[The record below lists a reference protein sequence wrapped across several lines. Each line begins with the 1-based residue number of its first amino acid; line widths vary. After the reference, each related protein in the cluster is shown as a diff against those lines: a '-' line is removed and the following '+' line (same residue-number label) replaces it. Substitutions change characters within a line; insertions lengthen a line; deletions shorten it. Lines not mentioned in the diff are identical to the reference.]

1 MKRAKYFLF
10 LVSSMLLVGCVGN
23 PPNVS
28 TSTETSEDKTT
39 TTTTT
44 EYVPPTFSNE
54 QFKDLSGKYF
64 GHNNVVNVTNEK
76 TIIEGD
82 LNLNLIPTKLEVK
95 TVNISE
101 EKTADITYVY
111 YESIINP
118 STYCLHLSEDEK
130 QVLVLEELKDGEYN
144 ELLTFM
150 PSIEFMAGCYSFD
163 GSGDPFNLVLTFGDY
178 YDSNIDAFTVGYG
191 YTTGLFTTTYYA
203 KTYKTVVNEKMEVM
217 MDIYDFDEYLF
228 YSFVAKK
235 AENSIYLY
243 DYSWSE
249 DPSYVSDPAFMNTSL
264 FTTKSE
270 SLITSIDVANKNI
283 TFDTVEAVNYEM
295 VVRDDGSFMKT
306 TYLNKE
312 VFLQSTPYGVIFETE
327 GVKEHYVFD
336 DASGLNG
343 EYKYRDITF
352 NFDSVSETLT
362 INEKT
367 QDFTYAIY
375 DNHKGIK
382 TEINGNDAYFRAN
395 TLDVSIKANLNGEV
409 VYFLNESAYLDK
421 FNNSF
426 VYINNN
432 ETGSI
437 EIDENL
443 NVKYLT
449 KEVKGYFVYTPNL
462 KNPYVEF
469 EVDNVTYQF
478 MILQENIGSYILKQ
492 GDKTTPFF
500 VKTLVESTYDQYTSH
515 HQVEIIYNEEGLTYK
530 GQKVDYSIEPY
541 YVEYYF
547 TYTYAMKFTLDNQTH
562 ILQLGLNGLINE
574 YIVTNEGDKFET
586 SYVNYDVYLDLIG
599 TYTFNGKFGPESFT
613 LTDDGHFY
621 ADTANETGDGLD
633 YNVEYD
639 YNLSLR
645 ANSDG
650 TSTPVIAFYYP
661 KLDTTIYLYKE
672 GHSLLAFNL
681 KYVADYIF
689 KYQGVYYDNTMSHAV
704 YLVDDVLYVDG
715 VKAEVSDIE
724 HNNETATFTCTVDN
738 KTTVVTF
745 TTNEGAKSVT
755 LTQDELTFTA
765 NHYDFN
771 IELFVGSYTYND
783 KTYEFKKVVD
793 PLTQLSKYAF
803 SDGFMNYD
811 YVVCAYN
818 GHVCVKISVLF
829 DTFYLYLD
837 GDVVKM
843 DVVNGMLP
851 PPPPPPLP

>member
-1 MKRAKYFLF
+1 MKRAKCFLF
-10 LVSSMLLVGCVGN
+10 LVSSMLLVGCANN

-76 TIIEGD
+76 TVIEGD

-101 EKTADITYVY
+101 DKTADITYVY

-228 YSFVAKK
+228 YSFVAKNT
-235 AENSIYLY
+235 ENSIYLY

-249 DPSYVSDPAFMNTSL
+249 EPSYVSDPAFMNTSL

-270 SLITSIDVANKNI
+270 SLITSIDTANKNI
-283 TFDTVEAVNYEM
+283 TFNTSEAVKYDM
-295 VVRDDGSFMKT
+295 VVRKDGSFIKT
-306 TYLNKE
+306 TYLNEE
-312 VFLQSTPYGVIFETE
+312 VFLQSTPYGVIFETN

-367 QDFTYAIY
+367 QDFTYVIY

-432 ETGSI
+432 ETDSI

-449 KEVKGYFVYTPNL
+449 KEVKGYFVYTPTL

-500 VKTLVESTYDQYTSH
+500 IKTLVESTYDQYTSH
-515 HQVEIIYNEEGLTYK
+515 HQVEIVYNEEGLTYK

-547 TYTYAMKFTLDNQTH
+547 TYTYAMKFTLDNKTH
-562 ILQLGLNGLINE
+562 ILQFGLNGLINE
-574 YIVTNEGDKFET
+574 YIVANEEDVFET

-621 ADTANETGDGLD
+621 ADTANESGDGLD

-715 VKAEVSDIE
+715 AKAEVSDIE
-724 HNNETATFTCTVDN
+724 HNNETTTFTCTVDN

-745 TTNEGAKSVT
+745 TTNEGVKSVT

-818 GHVCVKISVLF
+818 GHVCIKISIFF